1 MLTDYASFDLC
12 EDRKYHIKQ
21 FQWCKHNGMWVVSLV
36 VQFAEKCS
44 NSLLLDVIDFCVF
57 LVVVTV
63 REYRQNGRT
72 RLSSSAWK
80 GPC

>member
-1 MLTDYASFDLC
+1 MSMLTDYAFLDLC

-21 FQWCKHNGMWVVSLV
+21 SRWCQHNDMWVVSLV
-36 VQFAEKCS
+36 VQFVEKLS
-44 NSLLLDVIDFCVF
+44 SILLLDVMAFHVL

-72 RLSSSAWK
+72 WL
-80 GPC
+80 